1 METKT
6 TKIILNDNVFSSID
20 KIHPVAGDVLIFTIK
35 TDSDGDLLTPIDRI
49 DAAVHSIQEAI
60 TDTSIT
66 VLFIPDT
73 IFFEKCDNAEAAI
86 HNLENII
93 HFLKNKKG

>member
-1 METKT
+1 METKM
-6 TKIILNDNVFSSID
+6 TKININQNDIFSSIE
-20 KIHPVAGDVLIFTIK
+20 KIHPIAGDVLIFTFK
-35 TDSDGDLLTPIDRI
+35 TDSNGDPLVPTEDVYNINKAI
-49 DAAVHSIQEAI
+49 EAVTDA
-60 TDTSIT
+60 SIT

-93 HFLKNKKG
+93 HFLKDKER